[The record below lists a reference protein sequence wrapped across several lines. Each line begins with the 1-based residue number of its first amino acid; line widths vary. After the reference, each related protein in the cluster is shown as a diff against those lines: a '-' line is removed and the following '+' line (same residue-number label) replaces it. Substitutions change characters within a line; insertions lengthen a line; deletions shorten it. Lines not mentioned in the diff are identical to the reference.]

1 MPTEV
6 GRVAEIWRFPVKSMQ
21 GGRVAT
27 GTFTEQGLDG
37 DRRWALRDVETGR
50 LVSAKQNRLILEA
63 SAELDGERLTIAL
76 PDGRR
81 LSPEDPDAED
91 TLSTWLGRKV
101 VLEHAG
107 PQTSEPYEFYVDP
120 EDETSEAIEFY
131 TSEGSFMDAA
141 AMHILTTSSLAA
153 MRADH
158 PDNQWDVR
166 RFRPTLVLDVGGDG
180 HVEDAWVGSSLRI
193 GAVDVTVVSQTIRC
207 GMPGRG
213 QPGLAVDGEVVRIL
227 KQDRRQLLGVYTTVD
242 TPGAI
247 SEGDAVVA

>member
-1 MPTEV
+1 MV
-6 GRVAEIWRFPVKSMQ
+6 EIWRYPVKSMQ

-27 GTFTEQGLDG
+27 GHFTQQGLDG

-63 SAELDGERLTIAL
+63 SAELDGEKLTITL

-81 LSPEDPDAED
+81 LSPDDPDVDEVLTA
-91 TLSTWLGRKV
+91 WLGRQV

-107 PQTSEPYEFYVDP
+107 PETSEAYEFYVDP

-141 AMHILTTSSLAA
+141 AMHIITTAALAA
-153 MRADH
+153 MRAAH
-158 PDNQWDVR
+158 PANQWDVR
-166 RFRPTLVLDVGGDG
+166 RFRPTLVVDAGGEG

-227 KQDRRQLLGVYTTVD
+227 KQDRRQLLGVYSAID
-242 TPGAI
+242 TAGDI
-247 SEGDAVVA
+247 SEGDAVLA

>member
-1 MPTEV
+1 MAS
-6 GRVAEIWRFPVKSMQ
+6 GS
-21 GGRVAT
+21 
-27 GTFTEQGLDG
+27 FTEQGLDG

-50 LVSAKQNRLILEA
+50 LVSAKQNRLILDA
-63 SAELDGERLTIAL
+63 GAELDSERLTITL

-81 LSPEDPDAED
+81 LSPDDADVDEV
-91 TLSTWLGRKV
+91 LSAWLGRKV
-101 VLEHAG
+101 ALEHAS
-107 PQTSEPYEFYVDP
+107 PETTEPYEFYVDP

-141 AMHILTTSSLAA
+141 AVHILTTASLAA

-158 PDNQWDVR
+158 PANQWDVR
-166 RFRPTLVLDVGGDG
+166 RFRPTLVVDAGGEG

-193 GAVDVTVVSQTIRC
+193 GAVGVTVVSQTIRC

-242 TPGAI
+242 NAGEI
-247 SEGDAVVA
+247 SEGDAVLAPG